1 VRADF
6 LLILKQRGQLIIKEQ
21 TVIEPGFGI
30 LRGVGANQRIDMAA
44 LIAGKLD
51 F

>member
-1 VRADF
+1 MCADF

-21 TVIEPGFGI
+21 TVIETGFSI
-30 LRGVGANQRIDMAA
+30 LRGVGANQRVNMAA
-44 LIAGKLD
+44 LVAGKLD